1 MSPIES
7 NLQHV
12 RQGID
17 AVIAG
22 LPASQRRAVQL
33 IAVSKS
39 KSAEDIRTAYA
50 AGQQAF
56 GENYVQEALGKIAAL
71 ADLKEEGIEWHF
83 IGPLQ
88 SNKAKQVAHAFDWV
102 HSLDRLKIAE
112 LLSRHRIGNPMRV
125 CIQVNISNEPSKGGI
140 AATDVLAFAHSVLAL
155 PGLALH
161 GLMTIIENTP
171 NEASKRAQFRQMR
184 ELLDSLNANGIASDT
199 LSMGMSQDYALA
211 IEEGATMVRIGSA
224 LFGTRTQWS
233 RL

>member
-22 LPASQRRAVQL
+22 LPASRRRTVQL
-33 IAVSKS
+33 IAVSKA
-39 KSAEDIRTAYA
+39 KSAEDIRAAFA
-50 AGQQAF
+50 AGQYVF

-71 ADLKEEGIEWHF
+71 ADLREKGIEWHF

-88 SNKAKQVAHAFDWV
+88 SNKAKQVASKFDWV
-102 HSLDRLKIAE
+102 HSLDRPKIAE
-112 LLSRHRIGNPMRV
+112 LLSRERMGNPINV
-125 CIQVNISNEPSKGGI
+125 CIQVNISNEASKGGI
-140 AATDVLAFAHSVLAL
+140 APADVLEFARSVLNL
-155 PGLALH
+155 PGLALR

-171 NEASKRAQFRQMR
+171 AESTKRAQFRQMR

-199 LSMGMSQDYALA
+199 LSMGMSQDYVLA

-224 LFGTRTQWS
+224 LFGARST
-233 RL
+233 